1 MDEWHYEPT
10 ADFDKTP
17 MDKLRAFP
25 RQPDMLVYAL
35 RLVVHVLL
43 RGWLRVYHRYR
54 VRGREH
60 LPKDVPFVM
69 VANHASHLDALC
81 LLSALPLRAI
91 QKTYP
96 AAAKDYF
103 FTTMPKV
110 AFSAIVVN
118 AMPFDRKENPRE
130 SIDLCR
136 ELLATPGHALILFPE
151 GTRSATGDMGPF
163 KPGIGYLTA
172 GTKVPVVPCYLD
184 GAFRAWPKGAW
195 FPRPYRLTLRIGEP
209 LTFAD
214 ESNPKAVAATLEEK
228 VKSLRVDKSSSR
240 RESSSTT

>member
-1 MDEWHYEPT
+1 MMNEWDYQPT

-17 MDKLRAFP
+17 IERLRVFP
-25 RQPDMLVYAL
+25 RQPDMLWYGIRLAVHAVL
-35 RLVVHVLL
+35 RL
-43 RGWLRVYHRYR
+43 WLKVWHRYR
-54 VRGREH
+54 VVGREH
-60 LPKDVPFVM
+60 LPIGEPFVM

-81 LLSALPLRAI
+81 LLSALPLKSI

-151 GTRSATGDMGPF
+151 GTRSATGAMAPF

-195 FPRPYRLTLRIGEP
+195 LPRPYRLTLRIGEP
-209 LTFAD
+209 LTFAG

-228 VKSLRVDKSSSR
+228 VRKLA
-240 RESSSTT
+240 